1 MALLY
6 RLREIFIYIAG
17 IFCLLTLFFDLY
29 RGKWKRFALD
39 IFVCFIQMPLWIIL
53 GIAVLRV
60 YPELIYSYFSGI
72 WLISG
77 VLLWVAP
84 HSVITAKAI
93 RQKAWL
99 DAAHSAG
106 VILAIIA
113 FGIFT
118 VCR

>member
-1 MALLY
+1 MKIVFGTLALVSAVFDISANIY
-6 RLREIFIYIAG
+6 RK
-17 IFCLLTLFFDLY
+17 
-29 RGKWKRFALD
+29 KWKRLILD
-39 IFVCFIQMPLWIIL
+39 IFVCFIQMPLWVILGVAIL
-53 GIAVLRV
+53 GIF
-60 YPELIYSYFSGI
+60 PGLIYSYFSGI

-99 DAAHSAG
+99 DAVHSAG